1 MPEPLPLE
9 KRKEILE
16 REIGIYGK
24 RGFHVVSRTDTTA
37 QLMRP
42 KQFSCLW
49 ATLWFLLFGVGLL
62 IYVFYYM
69 SKSDEVVN
77 IFVDEDGRIRRH

>member
-1 MPEPLPLE
+1 MEELSLE
-9 KRKEILE
+9 KRKELLE

-24 RGFHVVSRTDTTA
+24 RGFHVVTRTDTTA

-42 KQFSCLW
+42 KHFSCLW
-49 ATLWFLLFGVGLL
+49 ATLWFLVFGVGLL
-62 IYVFYYM
+62 IYAFYYL

-77 IFVDEDGRIRRH
+77 IFIDEYGQVRRR